1 MELVVIG
8 EYVGYLAAAFA
19 VIAGLYKLTLWIKS
33 IATKASKALKADAE
47 LTPMREDEAVASR
60 FIQLFE
66 SHGVHRNQIP
76 EFFDY
81 GLTLADLQ
89 SEERLIEKLT
99 PEILRKAAELFLV
112 NSEWLSHGKAEI
124 FPQHHFYKYPDKFGK
139 YIDELL
145 SPDSSKD
152 IEGYVLTIKPPYKQD
167 YDTLIL
173 LKEEIG
179 LIGERTIYRY
189 HYCSGWRI
197 TYWKCCA
204 DIACCIAQAQQRN
217 IYFAG
222 KTVDASW
229 IESFSDGM
237 RLPNYDFE
245 MAEIVFPHSGYWNA
259 GEFVDI
265 PEQFIK
271 PLNKKDGYSVVSAIS
286 RWLEYHKKGFIYV
299 CSDTVNER
307 VKAAFERYLKSKSSK

>member
-1 MELVVIG
+1 MELAIIAKLITIFNGSISLLKELWKLLSFGRSQLRKNQEMDLPIIG
-8 EYVGYLAAAFA
+8 D
-19 VIAGLYKLTLWIKS
+19 S
-33 IATKASKALKADAE
+33 IT
-47 LTPMREDEAVASR
+47 SR

-112 NSEWLSHGKAEI
+112 NSEWLSHGKTEI

-245 MAEIVFPHSGYWNA
+245 MAEIDLPHSGYWSA

-271 PLNKKDGYSVVSAIS
+271 PLNQKDGYSVASAIN
-286 RWLEYHKKGFIYV
+286 RWFEYHKKGLIYV
-299 CSDTVNER
+299 CSDEVNES